1 MSISSDRTELERQK
15 RSRKIA
21 EHLKEDP
28 VKAKRKA
35 NLKAELTVQQHTPKT
50 EPAPTPQ
57 TLPTENRPISV
68 PVRDASA
75 PNGLRY
81 RPMKPWERME
91 GNRVVQFRPMT
102 RREREAEQDAAFF
115 ASIQRDDKAFKDKVR
130 KEQQETERWAKE
142 DRQRREHEERTGMR
156 PYEPGRYLDME
167 DAEKQGYLTGGNA

>member
-1 MSISSDRTELERQK
+1 MSVNSDRDEMERQK
-15 RSRKIA
+15 RKRKIEKHLTESA
-21 EHLKEDP
+21 EP
-28 VKAKRKA
+28 KAKRKA
-35 NLKAELTVQQHTPKT
+35 QPKAETKPEPQ
-50 EPAPTPQ
+50 PAPTPQ

-102 RREREAEQDAAFF
+102 RREREAEQDAKFF
-115 ASIQRDDKAFKDKVR
+115 ASVQRDDKAHKEKQR
-130 KEQQETERWAKE
+130 KAEEEGKRWAKE

-156 PYEPGRYLDME
+156 PYEPNRYLDID
-167 DAEKQGYLTGGNA
+167 DAEKRGYLTGGKA